1 MTKIDDLGGPFLH
14 FLFSTVVPVN
24 ILISRC
30 RWMLR
35 DVVRVFGSC
44 IWFYFIDPPR
54 FRERKLFPSAYA
66 SVLLPL
72 DGAAA
77 ATAFCRRP
85 CPSPRIALAGGRN
98 AALELVSGTR
108 STTFPLPFPTD
119 PLTSPLFLSVR
130 RSSLPPHDGDM
141 PTERLTDDLL
151 LEIISRVP
159 SRQRW
164 LCKRVCRR
172 WLRLARTL
180 PQFLAPALPWPAS
193 STPPPARS
201 ASRRLP
207 CTSSTSQVTGAA
219 R

>member
-1 MTKIDDLGGPFLH
+1 VSLDASG
-14 FLFSTVVPVN
+14 
-24 ILISRC
+24 C
-30 RWMLR
+30 RP
-35 DVVRVFGSC
+35 RV
-44 IWFYFIDPPR
+44 WFMYLVFIDPPGCFGKFTLSTHR
-54 FRERKLFPSAYA
+54 DSGSGSSFHPPTPVSSFCSTALPPPPLFSAGHVRPLESHSPVGETPRSNSCQVREAQPFLF
-66 SVLLPL
+66 
-72 DGAAA
+72 
-77 ATAFCRRP
+77 
-85 CPSPRIALAGGRN
+85 
-98 AALELVSGTR
+98 
-108 STTFPLPFPTD
+108 LPFPTE

-164 LCKRVCRR
+164 RCKRVCRR

-180 PQFLAPALPWPAS
+180 PQSLAPALPWPAS

-201 ASRRLP
+201 AS
-207 CTSSTSQVTGAA
+207 STSQVTGAA